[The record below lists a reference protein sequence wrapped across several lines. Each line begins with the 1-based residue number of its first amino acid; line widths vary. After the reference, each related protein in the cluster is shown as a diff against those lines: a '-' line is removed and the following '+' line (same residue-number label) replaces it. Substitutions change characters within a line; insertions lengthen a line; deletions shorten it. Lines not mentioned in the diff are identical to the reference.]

1 MNKIMI
7 QPHYPSEE
15 DFIPMSDTYE
25 FEFRNRLDS
34 FDNSYRRIIRDTSS
48 LRSALMQDDYKTSV
62 MEIITSKQSL

>member
-1 MNKIMI
+1 MI

-48 LRSALMQDDYKTSV
+48 LRGALMQDDYKTSV
-62 MEIITSKQSL
+62 MKIITLKQSL